1 MMNRSSATLNLRNEE
16 REEAFKLQSPSRRI
30 KTRATLGGRQPQPL
44 HVPRPDDR
52 EVPPVRGQ
60 YGTRVQPLRHRDHR
74 RVHEAKGE
82 VSVVLHQL
90 RAPIEIA
97 RLEGFDRELAD
108 RHRPHEAC
116 LGLDPLAPLNQIR
129 DLGQDGDGDHHL
141 ARARLPPAPYPL
153 VPGIAA
159 VQEGV
164 HRAGIGDGG
173 QSCGSRQRSSSTRSD
188 VSVCPLS
195 NRILHTQG
203 RCYLPSPPHFSPYRP
218 TAVPPIFPSSS
229 QAELSPM
236 KTQGSNKDVVFL
248 SGVRT
253 GCGTFGGSLKDHSAT
268 ALGAIAARCA
278 LERSAV
284 PPDAIGH
291 TVFGNA
297 LQTSPDAIYC
307 ARHIGLKAGLPIE
320 VPAVTVNR
328 LCGSG
333 FEAITQGAQL
343 ILLGEAEAVLAGG
356 AESMSQAPHVVR
368 GARWGL
374 RLGPSAPLEDLL
386 WEALKD
392 PQCGLSM
399 AETAENLAD
408 KYKLTR
414 KEVDE
419 VALGS
424 QQRAKQAWDACVFQ
438 DEVVGIPTKKKGQQ
452 VEFRADEHM
461 RPETTLEVLGSLK
474 SYFKKDGLVTAGN
487 ASGISDGAAATVIAS
502 DEYAKAHG
510 LKPLG
515 RLVAW
520 AVVGVEPK
528 YMGIGPAPAARKALQ
543 KAAMKLE
550 QMDLMEVNEAFAPQ
564 YLAVERELGLDRAKT
579 NVHGGAIAI
588 GHPLAASGTRIT
600 IHLLHALRQQKKR
613 FGLGSA
619 CIGGGQGAA
628 VIVEAFPA

>member
-1 MMNRSSATLNLRNEE
+1 
-16 REEAFKLQSPSRRI
+16 
-30 KTRATLGGRQPQPL
+30 
-44 HVPRPDDR
+44 
-52 EVPPVRGQ
+52 
-60 YGTRVQPLRHRDHR
+60 
-74 RVHEAKGE
+74 
-82 VSVVLHQL
+82 
-90 RAPIEIA
+90 
-97 RLEGFDRELAD
+97 
-108 RHRPHEAC
+108 
-116 LGLDPLAPLNQIR
+116 
-129 DLGQDGDGDHHL
+129 
-141 ARARLPPAPYPL
+141 
-153 VPGIAA
+153 
-159 VQEGV
+159 
-164 HRAGIGDGG
+164 
-173 QSCGSRQRSSSTRSD
+173 
-188 VSVCPLS
+188 
-195 NRILHTQG
+195 
-203 RCYLPSPPHFSPYRP
+203 
-218 TAVPPIFPSSS
+218 
-229 QAELSPM
+229 M
-236 KTQGSNKDVVFL
+236 KTQGASKDVVFL

-253 GCGTFGGSLKDHSAT
+253 GFGTFGGSLKDLSAID
-268 ALGAIAARCA
+268 LGAHASRAA
-278 LERSAV
+278 LERSRV
-284 PPDAIGH
+284 PAADIGH
-291 TVFGNA
+291 VVFGNA
-297 LQTSPDAIYC
+297 LQTSADAIYL
-307 ARHIGLKAGLPIE
+307 ARHVGLKAGLPIE

-343 ILLGEAEAVLAGG
+343 ILLGETDAVLAGG

-386 WEALKD
+386 WESLKD

-399 AETAENLAD
+399 AETAEGLAE

-438 DEVVGIPTKKKGQQ
+438 DEVVGISIKKKGKD

-461 RPETTLEVLGSLK
+461 RPETTLEVLLGLK
-474 SYFKKDGLVTAGN
+474 PYFKKDGLVTAGN

-520 AVVGVEPK
+520 AVAGVEPK

-543 KAAMKLE
+543 KAQMKLD
-550 QMDLMEVNEAFAPQ
+550 QMDLVEVNEAFAPQ
-564 YLAVERELGLDRAKT
+564 YLAVERELGLDRGKT